1 MIKSILL
8 MVLILPTEVASGG
21 PFSLERDV
29 VLPAGDTQ
37 GGDFSMNGVAGQ
49 TVVGTIS
56 GGRLTLHAGFHTPL
70 GIDGPPQ
77 EAVFSDGFE

>member
-1 MIKSILL
+1 MIKLILL
-8 MVLILPTEVASGG
+8 MVLILPTEVSSGG
-21 PFSLERDV
+21 PFTLEREV

-37 GGDFSMNGVAGQ
+37 GGDLNINGVTGQ

-56 GGRLTLHAGFHTPL
+56 GGTLTLHSGFHTPL

-77 EAVFSDGFE
+77 EAIFSDSFE